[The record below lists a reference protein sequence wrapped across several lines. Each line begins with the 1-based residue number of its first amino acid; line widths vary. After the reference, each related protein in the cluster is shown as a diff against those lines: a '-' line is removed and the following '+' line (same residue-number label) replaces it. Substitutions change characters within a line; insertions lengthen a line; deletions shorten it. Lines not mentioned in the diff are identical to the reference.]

1 MFVTRM
7 SRFSQLQARE
17 LRISIK
23 SMQSKDPAERITEVG
38 KRFSTMA
45 SLKSERLLKEL
56 ASYAKTLHRVK

>member
-23 SMQSKDPAERITEVG
+23 SVQSKDPAERISELG
-38 KRFSTMA
+38 KSFCTTA
-45 SLKSERLLKEL
+45 SLEFERLLKKL
-56 ASYAKTLHRVK
+56 ASYAKTFASGQ